1 MNKIPE
7 LLVSLSGE
15 KIDTKEKWEKFR
27 RGEVKSLLSE
37 YIYGFR
43 DIERPKNLYFEVK
56 EETVFKGMRK
66 KEVICGFNDFSFPFT
81 VYLPHG
87 TSKPLATFLFIF
99 TQNPEK
105 NSKFDEKGNLV
116 WVPENADEIRDGAH
130 VIPVKDV
137 TDRGFAIA
145 LMPTRN
151 VYPDWQAHA
160 EFKQGVFAAY
170 KHLKPRTNN
179 SWAGISAWSWGAE
192 RVMDYFETDND
203 IDEKSVA
210 VLGFSRGGKAALW
223 TAACD
228 ERFKLSVSDNSGCA
242 GAAMHRGKQGEH
254 IKDINISDWFCDNY
268 HGFDDNEEMLPVDQ
282 HMLISLIA
290 PRYVY
295 VTSSQDD
302 LWSDPEAEYR
312 SCKLATPAFELYGVK
327 GLVCEDEKPPFE
339 KPSHDGHIAYHM
351 KWGEHSLGTYDWE
364 KAMDYFEK
372 IINEN

>member
-1 MNKIPE
+1 MSKIPE
-7 LLVSLSGE
+7 LLTSLSGE
-15 KIDTKEKWEKFR
+15 KIDTAEKWEKFR
-27 RGEVKSLLSE
+27 REEVKSLLSE

-43 DIERPKNLYFEVK
+43 DIEKPENLYFKLK

-66 KEVICGFNDFSFPFT
+66 KEIICGFNDFSFPIDL
-81 VYLPHG
+81 YLPLNAD
-87 TSKPLATFLFIF
+87 KPLPAFLFIF
-99 TQNPEK
+99 TQNPQK

-151 VYPDWQAHA
+151 VYPDWQEHA

-192 RVMDYFETDND
+192 RVMDYFETDSD
-203 IDEKSVA
+203 IDEKNVA

-282 HMLISLIA
+282 HMLLSLIA

-295 VTSSQDD
+295 VTSSKDD
-302 LWSDPEAEYR
+302 LWSDPAAEYL
-312 SCKLATPAFELYGVK
+312 SCKLASPAFELYGVK
-327 GLVCEDEKPPFE
+327 GLVCDEEEPPFE
-339 KPSHDGHIAYHM
+339 KPCMDGHIAYHM

-372 IINEN
+372 IIKQK